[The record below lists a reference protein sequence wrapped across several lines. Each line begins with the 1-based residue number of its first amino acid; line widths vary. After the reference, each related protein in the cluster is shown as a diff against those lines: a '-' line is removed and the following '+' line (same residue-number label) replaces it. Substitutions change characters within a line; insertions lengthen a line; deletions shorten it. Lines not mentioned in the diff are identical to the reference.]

1 MRGSGRSAQATVAC
15 IAMLLNKLDRLNEH
29 ASTTAGGI
37 EHLPALGHG
46 QQVANEMTLG
56 QKLRE
61 FRKAKRLSLRE
72 LASRV
77 DVGFTYLSQI
87 ENHKLEDGHRPS
99 EKLLQLL
106 AFELGGNEEELLL
119 LAGKVP
125 EPIRRRVIDRP
136 DVFRRFAELSDRKLD
151 RIIAGLD

>member
-1 MRGSGRSAQATVAC
+1 VQQF
-15 IAMLLNKLDRLNEH
+15 
-29 ASTTAGGI
+29 TAF
-37 EHLPALGHG
+37 GHG
-46 QQVANEMTLG
+46 QQVATEMTLG

-61 FRKAKRLSLRE
+61 LRKAKRLSLRE

-77 DVGFTYLSQI
+77 DVGFTYLSKI
-87 ENHKLEDGHRPS
+87 ENHKLEDGHNPS

-106 AFELGGNEEELLL
+106 AFELGGDEEELLL

-136 DVFRRFAELSDRKLD
+136 DVFRRLAELSDRKLD

>member
-1 MRGSGRSAQATVAC
+1 VQQF
-15 IAMLLNKLDRLNEH
+15 
-29 ASTTAGGI
+29 TAF
-37 EHLPALGHG
+37 GHG

-61 FRKAKRLSLRE
+61 LRKAKRLSLRE

-77 DVGFTYLSQI
+77 DVGFTYLSKI
-87 ENHKLEDGHRPS
+87 ENHKLEDGHCPS

-106 AFELGGNEEELLL
+106 AFELGGDEEELLL

-136 DVFRRFAELSDRKLD
+136 DVFRRLAELSDRKLD
-151 RIIAGLD
+151 RIIEGLD

>member
-1 MRGSGRSAQATVAC
+1 VYVDSLVQQC
-15 IAMLLNKLDRLNEH
+15 
-29 ASTTAGGI
+29 TAF
-37 EHLPALGHG
+37 GHG
-46 QQVANEMTLG
+46 QQVANEMMLG

-61 FRKAKRLSLRE
+61 LRKAKRLSLRE

-77 DVGFTYLSQI
+77 DVGFTYLSKI
-87 ENHKLEDGHRPS
+87 ENHKLEDGHSPS
-99 EKLLQLL
+99 EKLLQSL
-106 AFELGGNEEELLL
+106 AFELGGDEEELLL

-136 DVFRRFAELSDRKLD
+136 DVFRRLAELSDRKLD

>member
-1 MRGSGRSAQATVAC
+1 VQQ
-15 IAMLLNKLDRLNEH
+15 
-29 ASTTAGGI
+29 STGF
-37 EHLPALGHG
+37 GHG
-46 QQVANEMTLG
+46 QQVANEMRLG

-61 FRKAKRLSLRE
+61 LRKAKRLSLRE

-77 DVGFTYLSQI
+77 DVGFTYLSKI
-87 ENHKLEDGHRPS
+87 ENHKLEDGHSPS

-106 AFELGGNEEELLL
+106 AFELGGDEEELLL

-136 DVFRRFAELSDRKLD
+136 DVFRRLAELSDRKLD